1 VREKSVPRAS
11 ALVRPVTEVVWA
23 ANGGQTRTAR
33 FRCVKILTAAVMAA
47 IGQSAYAGDL
57 GQWAGYQLT
66 VEQKAWFKRM
76 HDGNGIGC
84 CDSADG
90 YPVEYEMRKD
100 GYWVHFNSVWLS
112 VPEGAILRQPNP
124 IGTAVAWFW
133 EFDGDIEVRCFIP
146 GPER

>member
-1 VREKSVPRAS
+1 VREKFVPRAS
-11 ALVRPVTEVVWA
+11 ALVRPVTGVVPA
-23 ANGGQTRTAR
+23 TDRHQTAR
-33 FRCVKILTAAVMAA
+33 LRFAEILTVAVMAA

-100 GYWVHFNSVWLS
+100 GYWVHFQQCVA
-112 VPEGAILRQPNP
+112 VGA
-124 IGTAVAWFW
+124 
-133 EFDGDIEVRCFIP
+133 
-146 GPER
+146 

>member
-1 VREKSVPRAS
+1 MREKSVPRAS
-11 ALVRPVTEVVWA
+11 ALVRPVTGVVSA
-23 ANGGQTRTAR
+23 ADRHQTAR
-33 FRCVKILTAAVMAA
+33 FRFAEILTAAVMAT
-47 IGQSAYAGDL
+47 IGQSAYAGDS

-90 YPVEYEMRKD
+90 YPVDYEMRED
-100 GYWVHFNSVWLS
+100 GYWAHFNSVWLS
-112 VPEGAILRQPNP
+112 VPESAILRQPNP

-133 EFDGDIEVRCFIP
+133 EFDGDIEVRCFIA